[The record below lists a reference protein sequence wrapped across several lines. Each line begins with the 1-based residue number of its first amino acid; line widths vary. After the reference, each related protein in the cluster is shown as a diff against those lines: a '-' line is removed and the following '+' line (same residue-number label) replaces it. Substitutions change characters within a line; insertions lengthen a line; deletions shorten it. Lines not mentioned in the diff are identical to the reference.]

1 MKSGRKE
8 NTNQKCVDEKPGKS
22 RKFLFYPVHTH
33 KDKVKVVRTCLEY
46 LFIFAVVFAAAR
58 SLLVYKRF
66 VPYDRTDSEI
76 VSGEDHGFVALSYF
90 GVARNGTDSLISVKR
105 LEEELAS
112 LKDLGYVTVTQKD
125 IEEYYKEGKPL
136 PDKSLFLLF
145 EDGRTDTVLFA
156 EKLLEKL
163 NDKASVLT
171 YAEKFENNDQKFV
184 SPRQL
189 KELEREGFWEL
200 GTNGYRLSY
209 INTYDRYNRFLGELD
224 SREFVEI
231 NQYIDRDYNHY
242 LMDYIRDKDRIPVE
256 STEEMEQ
263 RITRDY
269 DLMEKIYSDKIGYVP
284 QLYCI
289 MHSNTGR
296 FGDNDHVSRVNAE
309 NLEGMFMMNVNRE
322 GYSLNNRES
331 SIYDLTR
338 LEPQPWWYTNHLLM
352 RIRDDLPKKDQSNI
366 RFVCGDKDGYSK
378 WNVRKG
384 AAEFK
389 GNLIALTSESES
401 RGIMTLKDKPVRDMK
416 VSCRLLGNKIGCQT
430 IYLRT
435 AGDADE
441 PGGFDSYVS
450 VSLENNVLYVRE
462 KTGAEE
468 TTLLKQD
475 MYFLHDNHPVS
486 VPEDDQDAY
495 IAELKVRGKYAKD
508 NTIAGLY
515 QLKAFKASREKP
527 QSVAD
532 GAEEYVPELQIQDA
546 GDVGIRL
553 TLEGD
558 RLSLIADNIT
568 LADHLKISVKNA
580 GGIALESSFGGY
592 QKSQRNIAD
601 DVYDA
606 VYQDFSVKTPDGS
619 DTIYDYTYHGLGR
632 IGHEAGAIWNQVVN
646 WVIENL

>member
-1 MKSGRKE
+1 MKPDRKD
-8 NTNQKCVDEKPGKS
+8 NANQKDMDEKPQKN
-22 RKFLFYPVHTH
+22 RKFLFYPVRTH
-33 KDKVKVVRTCLEY
+33 KDKIKVVRTCLEY
-46 LFIFAVVFAAAR
+46 LFIFSVVFAVAR
-58 SLLVYKRF
+58 SLIVYKRY
-66 VPYDRTDSEI
+66 VPYDRTDSGT
-76 VSGEDHGFVALSYF
+76 VSGEDHGFIALSYF
-90 GVARNGTDSLISVKR
+90 GVARNGTDSLISVNR
-105 LEEELAS
+105 LEEELTS
-112 LKDLGYVTVTQKD
+112 LKNLGYVTVTQKD
-125 IEEYYKEGKPL
+125 IEDYYTEGKPL
-136 PDKSLFLLF
+136 PDKALLLLF
-145 EDGRTDTVLFA
+145 EDGRTDTVLFT

-189 KELEREGFWEL
+189 KELEKEGFWEL

-242 LMDYIRDKDRIPVE
+242 LMDYIRDKDRIPAE

-263 RITRDY
+263 RVTRDY
-269 DLMEKIYSDKIGYVP
+269 DLMEKIYADKIGYVP

-296 FGDNDHVSRVNAE
+296 FGDNEHVSRVNAE
-309 NLEGMFMMNVNRE
+309 NLEGMFTMNVNRE
-322 GYSLNNRES
+322 GYSLNTRDS

-352 RIRDDLPKKDQSNI
+352 RIRDDLPEKDQSNI
-366 RFVCGDKDGYSK
+366 RFVRGDEDGYCK
-378 WNVRKG
+378 WNVSKG

-401 RGIMTLKDKPVRDMK
+401 RGTMTLKSKPVRDMK

-435 AGDADE
+435 AGNADD
-441 PGGFDSYVS
+441 PAGLDRYVS

-462 KTGAEE
+462 KTGAGE

-475 MYFLHDNHPVS
+475 MYFLHDDHPVS
-486 VPEDDQDAY
+486 VPEEDKAAY

-508 NTIAGLY
+508 STAAGLY
-515 QLKAFKASREKP
+515 QLKAFEASREKP

-532 GAEEYVPELQIQDA
+532 GAEEYVPALQIQDA
-546 GDVGIRL
+546 GDVSIQL

-558 RLSLIADNIT
+558 RLSLAVDDIT
-568 LADHLKISVKNA
+568 LADQLKISTKNA

-606 VYQDFSVKTPDGS
+606 AYQDFSVKTADGS
-619 DTIYDYTYHGLGR
+619 DIIYDYTYHGLNR
-632 IGHEAGAIWNQVVN
+632 IGHEAGAVWDRIVN

>member
-1 MKSGRKE
+1 MSDAQDLYITAE
-8 NTNQKCVDEKPGKS
+8 E
-22 RKFLFYPVHTH
+22 
-33 KDKVKVVRTCLEY
+33 
-46 LFIFAVVFAAAR
+46 AR
-58 SLLVYKRF
+58 MLKQ
-66 VPYDRTDSEI
+66 T
-76 VSGEDHGFVALSYF
+76 SY
-90 GVARNGTDSLISVKR
+90 
-105 LEEELAS
+105 
-112 LKDLGYVTVTQKD
+112 
-125 IEEYYKEGKPL
+125 
-136 PDKSLFLLF
+136 
-145 EDGRTDTVLFA
+145 
-156 EKLLEKL
+156 
-163 NDKASVLT
+163 
-171 YAEKFENNDQKFV
+171 
-184 SPRQL
+184 
-189 KELEREGFWEL
+189 WET
-200 GTNGYRLSY
+200 GSNGYRLSY
-209 INTYDRYNRFLGELD
+209 INVFDRFENYFGHLNTAEFLDIHNYL
-224 SREFVEI
+224 R
-231 NQYIDRDYNHY
+231 RDYNHY
-242 LMDYIRDKDRIPVE
+242 LMDYIRDKDRVPVE

-269 DLMEKIYSDKIGYVP
+269 DLMEKIYSDQIGYVP

-296 FGDNDHVSRVNAE
+296 FGDNEHVSRVNAE

-322 GYSLNNRES
+322 GYSLNTRDS

-352 RIRDDLPKKDQSNI
+352 RIRDDLPEKDQSNI
-366 RFVCGDKDGYSK
+366 RFVCGDEGEYSK
-378 WNVRKG
+378 WDVRKG

-401 RGIMTLKDKPVRDMK
+401 RGIMTLKDESVRDMK

-430 IYLRT
+430 IYLRV
-435 AGDADE
+435 AGNADN
-441 PGGFDSYVS
+441 PAGLDSYIS

-462 KTGAEE
+462 KAGAGE

-475 MYFLHDNHPVS
+475 MYFLHDDRPVS
-486 VPEDDQDAY
+486 VPEDDKEAY
-495 IAELKVRGKYAKD
+495 VAELKVRGKYAKD

-515 QLKAFKASREKP
+515 QLKAFEASREKP

-558 RLSLIADNIT
+558 RLSLAADDIT
-568 LADHLKISVKNA
+568 LADHLKVSVKNA

-619 DTIYDYTYHGLGR
+619 DTIYDYTYHGLER
-632 IGHEAGAIWNQVVN
+632 AGHEAGAVWNRIVN